1 MIKGISYLTFENGLT
16 NTQSIES
23 ALEQTKTYGF
33 DALELGISTEGV
45 LTTKTSKTK
54 CSQIRRIIDES
65 GIFVDSLT
73 NGLSWGVSPTSNN
86 KTTRDHSI
94 SLHKEAIQVASN
106 LGCKAFLFV
115 PGVVKSPISSEIVRY
130 DKALDR
136 IRDAIN
142 QLLPISE
149 DLGIDLCIE
158 NVWNGFFYS
167 PIELRDFIDSFN
179 STKLGVYLD
188 VGNLI
193 GYQQHPPH
201 WIELLNSR
209 IKRVQIKDYRENFD
223 WTGSFSFCDIGSGD
237 VPWKE
242 TIAALK
248 SINYQKTIIAEML
261 PWDETILSRTSSAM
275 DQLFDF
281 NSKSSITKL

>member
-1 MIKGISYLTFENGLT
+1 LIKGISYLSFENGLE

-33 DALELGISTEGV
+33 DALELSVSNEGIINTN
-45 LTTKTSKTK
+45 TSKEE
-54 CSQIRRIIDES
+54 CRIIRQKINDS
-65 GIFVDSLT
+65 GIFVDSIAT
-73 NGLSWGVSPTSNN
+73 GMSWGISPTSEDKATRN
-86 KTTRDHSI
+86 KSI
-94 SLHKEAIQVASN
+94 SLHKDALQVASN
-106 LGCKAFLFV
+106 LGCKALLFV

-142 QLLPISE
+142 QLLPIAE
-149 DLGIDLCIE
+149 DLDVDLCME

-167 PIELRDFIDSFN
+167 PIELRDFVDSFESN
-179 STKLGVYLD
+179 KLGVYLD

-193 GYQQHPPH
+193 GYQQYPPH

-209 IKRVQIKDYRENFD
+209 IKRVQIKDFQENFD
-223 WTGSFSFCDIGSGD
+223 WTGSFSFCDIGTGD

-242 TIAALK
+242 TIEALK
-248 SINYQKTIIAEML
+248 SINYQNTIIAEML
-261 PWDETILSRTSSAM
+261 PWDETILSRTSAAM

-281 NSKSSITKL
+281 NTSS

>member
-1 MIKGISYLTFENGLT
+1 MIKGISYLSFENGLA

-23 ALEQTKTYGF
+23 ALAQTKMYGF
-33 DALELGISTEGV
+33 DALELAISTEGV
-45 LTTKTSKTK
+45 LKTSTTKSE
-54 CSQIRRIIDES
+54 CEIIRQKIDDS
-65 GIFVDSLT
+65 GIFVDSLAS
-73 NGLSWGVSPTSNN
+73 GMSWGISPTSEDEATRN
-86 KTTRDHSI
+86 KSI
-94 SLHKEAIQVASN
+94 SLHKDALQVASN
-106 LGCKAFLFV
+106 LGCKALLFV

-142 QLLPISE
+142 QLLPIAE
-149 DLGIDLCIE
+149 DLDVDLCME

-167 PIELRDFIDSFN
+167 PIELRDFVDSFESN
-179 STKLGVYLD
+179 KLGVYLD

-193 GYQQHPPH
+193 GYQQYPPH

-209 IKRVQIKDYRENFD
+209 IKRVQIKDFQENFD
-223 WTGSFSFCDIGSGD
+223 WTGSFSFCDIGTGD

-242 TIAALK
+242 TIEALK
-248 SINYQKTIIAEML
+248 SINYQNTIIAEML
-261 PWDETILSRTSSAM
+261 PWDETILSRTSAAM

-281 NSKSSITKL
+281 NTSS